1 MRSQRPPNAERA
13 PVPTPDGATVR
24 PPALEDTGS
33 SASTPQDA
41 IPAASPI
48 PAAKAK
54 KPQESIELRLAIG
67 KGGLGLELGRPVSLG
82 VLEILELVVALPTVR
97 FPLDVSGG
105 VSRFRHRRGNL
116 DRIHVE
122 LHAQRLVRWAAAR
135 LRGLIGTGSCDVW
148 IGVEKSGAIVAVSS
162 KDDGR
167 IAILGF
173 SVTVRVEGE
182 NVSLMVG
189 RARGTGLPAPATAMA
204 IFALDALLG
213 DLARREGGRFIVE
226 RAITKMVRTL
236 LPEAGVRAPGT
247 AGVSITSVAAAQDA
261 WILHAS
267 AHPVSAEPT
276 EAATRAMEALAVAR
290 AADDARVAKEYER
303 ARDLDLM
310 ALERAPRHPELA
322 GRIAEI
328 DAFVGGR
335 AEAALATIAETTREA
350 NGDRAAAHL
359 DFLRAELLAETGDVR
374 GAIAAFER
382 AAEDEPIPV
391 LSARAFE
398 RAAELTR
405 DPLEASRWLDRAIAR
420 APAVARLRW
429 ARIARRLA
437 LGRTQ
442 DARADTEHLEA
453 QATGPRARYEVWW
466 RAGAAWQ
473 HQGLVA
479 DAAPLFE
486 RALRFVPD
494 DAQALSGLGR
504 ALIARGKTARGVA
517 LLTRAIDL
525 CEAAAENT
533 AGLHVDLARALAE
546 KLDDRPAAIAHV
558 RDVPRGVHET
568 AEARALE
575 GRWRSEL
582 GDMAGASLAYARLRD
597 HAETLPAGDRQAHEP
612 TAALLL
618 EAAIFEREVLRDSL
632 AAQRHLAAALRLCPN
647 DPAISS
653 AYRAVG
659 AEIAGIAPPPFASVP
674 LATALPF
681 LTPAATSSAEVGSS
695 GGFSAD
701 EFANMEE
708 SVALLPASPLSVF
721 DLESSP
727 EEETAEQAARDEAR
741 VEELTRQLQG
751 DPTRDDVV
759 DELVERLLRLGRS
772 HELFALLS
780 ARLEDASPERRVVL
794 IPKQREVLGR
804 LEADAQARGQALESQ
819 LFASA
824 RAALE

>member
-1 MRSQRPPNAERA
+1 LE
-13 PVPTPDGATVR
+13 
-24 PPALEDTGS
+24 EDTGS
-33 SASTPQDA
+33 SA
-41 IPAASPI
+41 PAAATTAPL
-48 PAAKAK
+48 KGK
-54 KPQESIELRLAIG
+54 RLQEAIELRLAIG

-82 VLEILELVVALPTVR
+82 SLEIMELVVALPTVR

-116 DRIHVE
+116 DRISAE
-122 LHAQRLVRWAAAR
+122 IYAQRLRRWAQTR
-135 LRGLIGTGSCDVW
+135 LRGLIGTGSCEVW
-148 IGVEKSGAIVAVSS
+148 IGVEKSGATFAVSS
-162 KDDGR
+162 AEGAR
-167 IAILGF
+167 VSLLVF
-173 SVTVRVEGE
+173 SITVFAEGE

-204 IFALDALLG
+204 IFALEALVG
-213 DLARREGGRFIVE
+213 DVGRREGGRFVID
-226 RAITKMVRTL
+226 RAVTKVVRTL

-247 AGVSITSVAAAQDA
+247 AGVNITSIAAAHDA
-261 WILHAS
+261 WIVHAS
-267 AHPVSAEPT
+267 VHPVSAEPT
-276 EAATRAMEALAVAR
+276 EAATRALEATTVTR
-290 AADDARVAKEYER
+290 AADDARVAKDYEQ
-303 ARDLDLM
+303 ARRLDLIS
-310 ALERAPRHPELA
+310 LERAPRHPEIV

-335 AEAALATIAETTREA
+335 AEAALATIAEVEREA
-350 NGDRAAAHL
+350 KGDPHERAAAHL

-382 AAEDEPIPV
+382 AAENEQAPV

-398 RAAELTR
+398 QAAELTR
-405 DPLEASRWLDRAIAR
+405 DPLEAVRWLDRAIAR
-420 APAVARLRW
+420 APAVPRLRW
-429 ARIARRLA
+429 ARVARRLA

-442 DARADTEHLEA
+442 DARADVEHLEA
-453 QATGPRARYEVWW
+453 QASGPRARYEVWW
-466 RAGAAWQ
+466 RAGDAWQ
-473 HQGLVA
+473 RQGLVA

-494 DAQALSGLGR
+494 DAHALSGLGR
-504 ALIARGKTARGVA
+504 ALVARGKSARGVA

-525 CEAAAENT
+525 REAAGEDA
-533 AGLHVDLARALAE
+533 ASLHIDLGRALAD
-546 KLDDRPAAIAHV
+546 KLEDRPAAIAHV
-558 RDVPRGVHET
+558 RSVPHGALEA

-575 GRWRSEL
+575 GRWRADL
-582 GDMAGASLAYARLRD
+582 GDVAGASLAYARLRD
-597 HAETLPAGDRQAHEP
+597 LAETLPPSDRETREP
-612 TAALLL
+612 TAAFLL

-659 AEIAGIAPPPFASVP
+659 AEIAGIAPVPFVPQSVALASV
-674 LATALPF
+674 L
-681 LTPAATSSAEVGSS
+681 SSSSIEMGGAS

-708 SVALLPASPLSVF
+708 LSMARLPASPLSVL
-721 DLESSP
+721 DLEPERLSSGTD
-727 EEETAEQAARDEAR
+727 EEVAHDEVR

-780 ARLEDASPERRVVL
+780 ARLEDASPERRIALV
-794 IPKQREVLGR
+794 PKQREVLSR
-804 LEADAQARGQALESQ
+804 LEADAHARGQTLEAQ
-819 LFASA
+819 LFAGA
-824 RAALE
+824 RSALE